1 MSDNA
6 YIIDVT
12 TDNFANVVEQSMQLP
27 VLVDF
32 WATWCEPCKTLLPI
46 VEKLAT
52 EYQGKFLLA
61 KVNIDEQQALA
72 NQFGVRSVPTIKLV
86 RDGRIVD
93 EFSGA
98 LPESQVRAFL
108 DKHMEQ
114 PADHFL
120 AAAEQAWENG
130 DTVQAEALLHQAM
143 SEVPEDHR
151 ARLMLAELR
160 AVTGKT
166 DEAAQLLAALPA
178 DLALSPQAEAL
189 RARLT
194 FASAATGA
202 PEIETLQRAL
212 TANPKDSHARH
223 QLAAR
228 LVLIGD
234 FEAALEQLLELV
246 RRDRAYGDDAGRKG
260 MLQVFE
266 LLGGEGELVSRYR
279 RLMFTAMH

>member
-1 MSDNA
+1 MSENA

-12 TDNFANVVEQSMQLP
+12 TDNFARVVEQSMQVP

-32 WATWCEPCKTLLPI
+32 WAAWCQPCKALLPI
-46 VEKLAT
+46 VEKLAA
-52 EYQGKFLLA
+52 EYQGRFLLA

-72 NQFGVRSVPTIKLV
+72 NQFAVRSVPTVKLI

-98 LPESQVRAFL
+98 LPESQVRAFI

-114 PADHFL
+114 PADRYL

-130 DTVQAEALLHQAM
+130 DTAQAEAILRQVM
-143 SEVPEDHR
+143 SEVPNDHR
-151 ARLMLAELR
+151 AQLMLAELR
-160 AVTGKT
+160 AATGNT
-166 DEAAQLLAALPA
+166 DEATQLLAALPT

-194 FASAATGA
+194 FATAAAGA
-202 PEIETLQRAL
+202 PEIETLQQTLA
-212 TANPKDSHARH
+212 ANPKDSQARH
-223 QLAAR
+223 RLAAR
-228 LVLIGD
+228 LVLAGD
-234 FEAALEQLLELV
+234 FEGALEQLLELV

-260 MLQVFE
+260 MLQIFD
-266 LLGGEGELVSRYR
+266 LLGGQGELVNRYR

>member
-12 TDNFANVVEQSMQLP
+12 TDNFASVVEQSMQVP

-32 WATWCEPCKTLLPI
+32 WAAWCQPCKALLPI
-46 VEKLAT
+46 VEKLAA
-52 EYQGKFLLA
+52 EYQGRFLLA
-61 KVNIDEQQALA
+61 KVNIDQQQTLA
-72 NQFGVRSVPTIKLV
+72 NQFAVRSVPTVKLI

-98 LPESQVRAFL
+98 LPESQVRAFI

-114 PADHFL
+114 PADRYL

-130 DTVQAEALLHQAM
+130 DAAQAEAILRQVM
-143 SEVPEDHR
+143 SEVPNDHR
-151 ARLMLAELR
+151 AQLMLAELR
-160 AVTGKT
+160 AATGNT
-166 DEAAQLLAALPA
+166 DEATQLLAALPT

-194 FASAATGA
+194 FATAAAGA
-202 PEIETLQRAL
+202 PEIETLQQTLA
-212 TANPKDSHARH
+212 ANPKDSQARH
-223 QLAAR
+223 RLAAR
-228 LVLIGD
+228 LVLAGD
-234 FEAALEQLLELV
+234 FEGALEQLLELV

-260 MLQVFE
+260 MLQIFD
-266 LLGGEGELVSRYR
+266 LLGGQGELVNRYR

>member
-1 MSDNA
+1 MTDNA

-12 TDNFANVVEQSMQLP
+12 TDNFANVVERSMQVP

-32 WATWCEPCKTLLPI
+32 WAPWCEPCKTLLPI
-46 VEKLAT
+46 MEKLAA
-52 EYQGKFLLA
+52 EYQGRFLLA

-72 NQFGVRSVPTIKLV
+72 SQFGVRSVPTVKLV
-86 RDGRIVD
+86 RDGRIAD

-98 LPESQVRAFL
+98 LPESQVRAFI

-114 PADHFL
+114 PADRFL

-130 DTVQAEALLHQAM
+130 DAAQAEALLRQVMA
-143 SEVPEDHR
+143 EVPDDHR
-151 ARLMLAELR
+151 AQLMLAELR
-160 AVTGKT
+160 AVTGNT
-166 DEAAQLLAALPA
+166 DEAAQLLASLPA

-194 FASAATGA
+194 FAAAAAGA
-202 PEIETLQRAL
+202 PEIEALQQAL
-212 TANPKDSHARH
+212 TNNPKDSQARH

-228 LVLIGD
+228 LVLAGD
-234 FEAALEQLLELV
+234 LEGALQQLLELL
-246 RRDRAYGDDAGRKG
+246 RRDRSWGDDAGRKG
-260 MLQVFE
+260 MLQIFE
-266 LLGGEGELVSRYR
+266 LLGGQGELVNRYR

>member
-12 TDNFANVVEQSMQLP
+12 VDNFTNVVERSMQLP

-32 WATWCEPCKTLLPI
+32 WATWCEPCKALLPV

-72 NQFGVRSVPTIKLV
+72 NQFGVRSVPTVKLI

-108 DKHMEQ
+108 DKHMAQ
-114 PADHFL
+114 PADRFL

-130 DTVQAEALLHQAM
+130 DTVQAETLLHQAM
-143 SEVPEDHR
+143 SEIPEDHR

-160 AVTGKT
+160 AVTGQT
-166 DEAAQLLAALPA
+166 DEAAQLLAMLPA

-194 FASAATGA
+194 FASAAAGA
-202 PEIETLQRAL
+202 PEIEVLQQAL

-228 LVLIGD
+228 LVLMGD
-234 FEAALEQLLELV
+234 FEAALEQLLDLV
-246 RRDRAYGDDAGRKG
+246 RQDRAYGEDAGRKG

-266 LLGGEGELVSRYR
+266 LLGGKGELVSRYR

>member
-1 MSDNA
+1 MSDNP

-12 TDNFANVVEQSMQLP
+12 PDNFASVVERSMQVP

-32 WATWCEPCKTLLPI
+32 WAAWCQPCKALLPI
-46 VEKLAT
+46 VEKLAA
-52 EYQGKFLLA
+52 EYQGRFLLA

-72 NQFGVRSVPTIKLV
+72 NQFAVRSVPTVKLI

-114 PADHFL
+114 PADRFL

-130 DTVQAEALLHQAM
+130 DAAQAAAILRQVM
-143 SEVPEDHR
+143 QEVPEDRR
-151 ARLMLAELR
+151 AQLMLAELL
-160 AVTGKT
+160 AASGDT
-166 DEAAQLLAALPA
+166 DEAAQLLATLPA

-189 RARLT
+189 RARLA
-194 FASAATGA
+194 FATAAAGA
-202 PEIETLQRAL
+202 PDIATLQQRLA
-212 TANPKDSHARH
+212 ADPRDSAARH

-228 LVLIGD
+228 LVLAGD
-234 FEAALEQLLELV
+234 FEAALEHLLELV
-246 RRDRAYGDDAGRKG
+246 RRDRGYGDDAGRKG
-260 MLQVFE
+260 MLQVFD
-266 LLGGEGELVSRYR
+266 LLGGQGELVNRYR
-279 RLMFTAMH
+279 RAMFTAMH

>member
-12 TDNFANVVEQSMQLP
+12 TDNFASVVERSMQLP

-32 WATWCEPCKTLLPI
+32 WATWCEPCKALLPV

-72 NQFGVRSVPTIKLV
+72 NQFGVRSVPTVKLI
-86 RDGRIVD
+86 RDGRIID

-98 LPESQVRAFL
+98 LPESRVRAFL

-114 PADHFL
+114 PADRFL

-130 DTVQAEALLHQAM
+130 DIVQAETLLYQAM
-143 SEVPEDHR
+143 SEVPEEHR
-151 ARLMLAELR
+151 AQLMLAELR

-166 DEAAQLLAALPA
+166 DEAAQLLATLPA

-189 RARLT
+189 RARLA

-202 PEIETLQRAL
+202 PEIEALQQAL
-212 TANPKDSHARH
+212 AANAKDSHARH

-228 LVLIGD
+228 LVLMGD